1 MNEETTLWK
10 RKHARLAIAA
20 PLVIAIAAQLA
31 LMAAVM
37 FVAWKSDHDLF
48 ERQRRTLAD
57 YYQDLLVWEGQSTL
71 DLAIW
76 DELVDALESDPMDA
90 EWMTDH
96 FAESVA
102 TYASTVTAAILDSE
116 GKPLWVAA
124 DGTVADL
131 SWYADA
137 CPRCTEM
144 ARAVATKAA
153 DPKSGFRSFELA
165 TRYADR
171 PPLPP
176 EFPVALEVSALDGR
190 PVVVVAA
197 PIARSDPG
205 ERAAGPY
212 PILLTVVDVADTYIK
227 DIVKETGIAGVR
239 LEMPDPAATGV
250 PIHATADG
258 RLIANLVWDR
268 VTPAQDLLKSL
279 TPIAALF
286 MALFTGLV
294 VALVRWLRRMAV
306 DQVAGEALGNHLA
319 THDPLTGVG
328 NRAFLAV
335 ELDRMLPHAQ
345 ETGTAAAL
353 ILIDLDGF
361 KGVNDTHGHATGD
374 ELIRQFSDRL
384 VQGLPATCR
393 VVRLGGDEFAI
404 LVPDM
409 TDRAVAHKLAADIL
423 AYARAP
429 FELEGIEARIGCSV
443 GIAFAPDHALDRSE
457 LLRKADVAL
466 YRAKSDGRN
475 RACVFSA
482 DLDDRVREH
491 RTAEENLRAALADGS
506 RFAVVYEP
514 VHALGSDAAQPCGM
528 EASLRWRNAA
538 GRLVSAR
545 AMRRAAEETGL
556 VSELGTFVLRQVC
569 RDAARWPERVMTVD
583 VSPLEVADPNFA
595 DRVLMVLDGADMAP
609 ARVELELTDGLQHA
623 NSREALRQLNRLRS
637 AGVRLSLDNFGA
649 GYANLTQLRA
659 LPLTQIKIAAGLVRG
674 LSGSAESRH
683 IVQALVDL
691 GRSSGLT
698 VAAEGVDSPTQLAF
712 LKSGGCQRVQG
723 RALPPDPDAMIP
735 EVPSS
740 VGQPRAA

>member
-1 MNEETTLWK
+1 MIEETTLWK

-20 PLVIAIAAQLA
+20 PLVIAVAAQLA
-31 LMAAVM
+31 LVAAVM

-48 ERQRRTLAD
+48 ERQHRTLAD
-57 YYQDLLVWEGQSTL
+57 YYDDLLVWEAQSTL

-76 DELVDALESDPMDA
+76 DELVDALEAEPMDA
-90 EWMTDH
+90 EWLVDH
-96 FAESVA
+96 FADSLS
-102 TYASTVTAAILDSE
+102 TYASTVTAAIVDPD
-116 GKPLWVAA
+116 GKLLWVAA
-124 DGTVADL
+124 DGSVVDAA
-131 SWYADA
+131 WYADA
-137 CPRCTEM
+137 CPRCVEM
-144 ARAVATKAA
+144 ARTVAARAA
-153 DPKSGFRSFELA
+153 DPASGFRTFELA
-165 TRYADR
+165 ARYADR

-176 EFPVALEVSALDGR
+176 SFPVALEVNALDGR

-197 PIARSDPG
+197 PIARSAPG

-212 PILLTVVDVADTYIK
+212 PILLTVVDVADTYLK
-227 DIVKETGIAGVR
+227 DIGKETGIAGVR
-239 LEMPDPAATGV
+239 LETPEPVTRGV

-258 RLIANLVWDR
+258 RVVADLVWDR
-268 VTPAQDLLKSL
+268 VTPAQDLLRSL
-279 TPIAALF
+279 APIGLLF
-286 MALFTGLV
+286 MGLFTGLV

-335 ELDRMLPHAQ
+335 ELDRMLPQAQ
-345 ETGTAAAL
+345 ESGTAAAL

-384 VQGLPATCR
+384 VQGLPPSCR

-404 LVPDM
+404 LVPDL
-409 TDRAVAHKLAADIL
+409 TERAVAHKLAADIL

-429 FELEGIEARIGCSV
+429 FELDGIEARIGCSI
-443 GIAFAPDHALDRSE
+443 GIAFSPDHALDRSE

-466 YRAKSDGRN
+466 YRAKGDGRN

-482 DLDDRVREH
+482 ELDDRVREH
-491 RTAEENLRAALADGS
+491 RSAEENLRAALADGS

-514 VHALGSDAAQPCGM
+514 VHALGDAPTPCGM

-545 AMRRAAEETGL
+545 AMRRAAEEVGL
-556 VSELGTFVLRQVC
+556 VSELGTFVLQQVC

-583 VSPLEVADPNFA
+583 VSPLEVVDPTFA
-595 DRVLMVLDGADMAP
+595 DRVLMVLDGADVAA
-609 ARVELELTDGLQHA
+609 ARIELELTDGLQHA
-623 NSREALRQLNRLRS
+623 NSREAMRQLNRLRS

-659 LPLTQIKIAAGLVRG
+659 LPLTQIKIAGALVRG

-698 VAAEGVDSPTQLAF
+698 VAAEGVDSPAQLAF
-712 LKSGGCQRVQG
+712 LKAGGCQRVQG

-735 EVPSS
+735 EAPGPT
-740 VGQPRAA
+740 GQIRAA